1 MAEITKNKRTCKNGH
16 HYYKTSDCPVC
27 PVCEAERKP
36 ETDLLS
42 LLSAPARRALESKN
56 IKTALDLSNY
66 SQSEILN
73 LHGIGPSSIPKLI
86 AELKKN
92 GLNFKDD

>member
-27 PVCEAERKP
+27 PFCEAERKS
-36 ETDLLS
+36 ETGLLS

-56 IKTALDLSNY
+56 IKTAFDLSNY

-86 AELKKN
+86 AELQKN

>member
-1 MAEITKNKRTCKNGH
+1 MAEITKNKRTCKKGH
-16 HYYKTSDCPVC
+16 HYYKTSGCPVC

-86 AELKKN
+86 AELQKN

>member
-27 PVCEAERKP
+27 PVCEAERKS
-36 ETDLLS
+36 ETGLLS

-86 AELKKN
+86 AELQKN
-92 GLNFKDD
+92 GLDFKDD

>member
-1 MAEITKNKRTCKNGH
+1 MTEITKNKRTCKNGH

-27 PVCEAERKP
+27 PVCEAERKS
-36 ETDLLS
+36 ETGLLS

-86 AELKKN
+86 AELQKN

>member
-1 MAEITKNKRTCKNGH
+1 MTEITKNKRTCKNGH

-27 PVCEAERKP
+27 PVCEAERKS
-36 ETDLLS
+36 ETGLLS
-42 LLSAPARRALESKN
+42 LLSAPAKRALESKN

-66 SQSEILN
+66 SLYEILN

-86 AELKKN
+86 AELQKN
-92 GLNFKDD
+92 GLDFKDD

>member
-1 MAEITKNKRTCKNGH
+1 MTATSKNNRTCKNGH
-16 HYYKTSDCPVC
+16 HYFKTSDCPIC

-36 ETDLLS
+36 ETGLLS

-66 SQSEILN
+66 SKAEILA
-73 LHGIGPSSIPKLI
+73 LHGIGASSIPKLM
-86 AELKKN
+86 AELEKN
-92 GLNFKDD
+92 KLNFKEN

>member
-1 MAEITKNKRTCKNGH
+1 MTVASKNNKICKKGH
-16 HYYKTSDCPVC
+16 QYFKTSDCPTC

-36 ETDLLS
+36 ETGLLS

-66 SQSEILN
+66 SKAEILA
-73 LHGIGPSSIPKLI
+73 LHGIGASSIPKLI
-86 AELKKN
+86 AELEKN
-92 GLNFKDD
+92 KLSFKEN

>member
-27 PVCEAERKP
+27 PVCEAERKS
-36 ETDLLS
+36 ETGLLS
-42 LLSAPARRALESKN
+42 LLSAPAKRALESKN

-92 GLNFKDD
+92 GLDFKDD

>member
-1 MAEITKNKRTCKNGH
+1 MAEITRNKRTCKKGH

-36 ETDLLS
+36 ETNFLS

-56 IKTALDLSNY
+56 IKTALDLSKY